1 MDQDKT
7 CSVSFS
13 SFKRL
18 PDTGQ
23 TTSYAKGDDGY
34 YNINP
39 LSYTDNGITITD
51 NNTGLIWQKDGVS
64 YCKGDSTSCNWY
76 EAKTRCGK
84 LSLEIEDDWRLPNF
98 RELLS
103 IVNYGRTS
111 PAIDITYFHETYA
124 SRYWT
129 STDYRGN
136 RAWVW
141 WTNFSNGI
149 LEYYK
154 TYKSKHLYVRCVRG
168 DSSLWVRPSLT
179 DNKNGT
185 VTDKNTGLIW
195 QQRVSGKY
203 NWWGALGY
211 CEGLELPA
219 DSGQTDWRLP
229 NIRELH
235 SIVDGSRKA
244 PAINKYMFPGVKSF
258 KFWSSTTFAGIN
270 IHAWYVYLYNGKV
283 QSYDKNYNCYV
294 RCVRGG
300 Q

>member
-39 LSYTDNGITITD
+39 PSYTDNGLTITD
-51 NNTGLIWQKDGVS
+51 NYTGLIWQKDGVS
-64 YCKGDSTSCNWY
+64 YCKDDSTSCNWY

-84 LSLEIEDDWRLPNF
+84 LSLGIEDDWRLPNF
-98 RELLS
+98 QELLS
-103 IVNYGRTS
+103 IVNYSRRS
-111 PAIDITYFHETYA
+111 PAIDTTYFYETSAYG
-124 SRYWT
+124 YWA
-129 STDYRGN
+129 STDYRGK
-136 RAWVW
+136 RTWAW
-141 WTNFSNGI
+141 WTNFSNGM

-154 TYKSKHLYVRCVRG
+154 TSKSRHFYVRCVRG

-179 DNKNGT
+179 DNKDGT

-229 NIRELH
+229 NVKELH
-235 SIVDGSRKA
+235 SIVDGSRRS
-244 PAINKYMFPGVKSF
+244 PAINEYVFPRTKSRVH
-258 KFWSSTTFAGIN
+258 WSSTTSTRLVKR
-270 IHAWYVYLYNGKV
+270 AWHVHFSGGTV
-283 QSYDKNYNCYV
+283 QTIYKNHKQFV

-300 Q
+300 R